1 MPDSLARV
9 VQTKITTANKAMGHP
24 GFQVV
29 WEIIV
34 LGVENPPPVQ
44 IGIIGQRTCR
54 RYLVFA
60 RRAIENPVVQLL
72 CLIMLMAIVRGYQD
86 YLLLKIEGK
95 F

>member
-9 VQTKITTANKAMGHP
+9 FQTKITTANKAMEHP

-29 WEIIV
+29 WAIIA
-34 LGVENPPPVQ
+34 LGVGNPPPVQ
-44 IGIIGQRTCR
+44 IVIIGKRTCQ
-54 RYLVFA
+54 RYFVSA
-60 RRAIENPVVQLL
+60 RRAMENPVVQLL

-86 YLLLKIEGK
+86 YLLLKIEER